1 MKFNWYAVLS
11 AYDFSQ
17 VDHRIFMNIYTCIQS
32 HDFCMTLYWFIFSR
46 IKLQPPIWNQEL
58 VGFIMYLH
66 E

>member
-1 MKFNWYAVLS
+1 MTFKWNVVLF

-17 VDHRIFMNIYTCIQS
+17 VDHKSFMNSYVCVQS